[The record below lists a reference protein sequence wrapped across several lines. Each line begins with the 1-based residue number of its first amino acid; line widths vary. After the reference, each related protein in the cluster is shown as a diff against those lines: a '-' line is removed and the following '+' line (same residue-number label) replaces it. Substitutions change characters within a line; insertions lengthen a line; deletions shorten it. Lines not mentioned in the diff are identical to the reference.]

1 MGIFTK
7 VLKNTAWFTVGVTA
21 IAVKKAHD
29 GINTIME
36 EVESGRP
43 QELVRQQCTFIKEKV
58 SSTTQRGKD
67 ASLHDKAMD
76 ELEKIKAKFN
86 RSASCTN

>member
-1 MGIFTK
+1 MGTFTK

-21 IAVKKAHD
+21 IAVEKAHD

-67 ASLHDKAMD
+67 ASLSDKAK
-76 ELEKIKAKFN
+76 EQLNNIKAKFD
-86 RSASCTN
+86 SVCTN

>member
-21 IAVKKAHD
+21 IAVEKAHD
-29 GINTIME
+29 GINTIVK

-43 QELVRQQCTFIKEKV
+43 QALVRKQCTFIKEKV

-67 ASLHDKAMD
+67 TSLHDKAMN
-76 ELEKIKAKFN
+76 ELEKIKAQFN
-86 RSASCTN
+86 KSASCTN

>member
-1 MGIFTK
+1 MGTFTK

-21 IAVKKAHD
+21 IAVEKAHD
-29 GINTIME
+29 GINAIME

-43 QELVRQQCTFIKEKV
+43 QDLVRKHCTFIKDTA

-67 ASLHDKAMD
+67 ASLHDKAMS
-76 ELEKIKAKFN
+76 ELEKIKAQFK
-86 RSASCTN
+86 RSASCTD

>member
-1 MGIFTK
+1 MGTFTK

-21 IAVKKAHD
+21 IAVEKAHD

-43 QELVRQQCTFIKEKV
+43 QDLVRKHCTFIKDTA

-67 ASLHDKAMD
+67 ASLSDKTK
-76 ELEKIKAKFN
+76 EKLNNIKAKFD
-86 RSASCTN
+86 SVCTN